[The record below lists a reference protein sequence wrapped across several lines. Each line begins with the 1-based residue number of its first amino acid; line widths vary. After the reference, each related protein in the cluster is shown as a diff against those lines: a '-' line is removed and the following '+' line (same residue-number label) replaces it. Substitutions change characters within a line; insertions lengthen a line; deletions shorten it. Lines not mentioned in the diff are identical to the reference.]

1 METEGPIRFGERRFQ
16 DKLCAG
22 STFVRGRGH
31 LRRRVFWKYRHS
43 RRRVDSDGTKSG
55 NSKGSTNLLASGVIH
70 QEEGQIRNVE
80 ERQSRKDVKSGD
92 DFVESTEN
100 C

>member
-1 METEGPIRFGERRFQ
+1 M
-16 DKLCAG
+16 
-22 STFVRGRGH
+22 
-31 LRRRVFWKYRHS
+31 
-43 RRRVDSDGTKSG
+43 DSDGTKSG